1 MLKNTDELKYEKAVL
16 NKDDSNNL
24 EKASYIPNGVSED
37 IYNQYNTKYS
47 ASENLTNKDKES
59 SSAANNYKNVANGQM
74 ISSTTQK
81 NLNAQFN
88 VPSAVAE
95 ADAWLSNQL
104 QKIQSG
110 RTSYTDDVQNTMDK
124 ILNREKFSYDVDT
137 DPLFQQALASAMNSG
152 KQAMQDTIGQASA
165 LTGGYGSTYATSVG
179 NQAYN
184 SYVEGAYDDIAQYYQ
199 MALNQY
205 QMEGDELYRQ
215 LGMFT
220 DADDREYN
228 RNVAAYDATYQ
239 HRNQLY
245 NEAYQMHRD
254 GKTDA
259 FNMANLEVN
268 MYGQKVSDAY
278 NYYTITSNEADKQY
292 QREYNEWQDSINQ
305 AYQMMGMQNTDWWN
319 QTNFD
324 EGVRQYEQN
333 YAQNE
338 DHFTRGQEFQ
348 ATESQKQRDWQTSE
362 AEKDRNFTASENAKN
377 RAASKSGSGGNGYE
391 LSTGEISAIKKAW
404 NDAGGGQAG
413 WDAVVDTLSMLGKPL
428 QSDEQSAM
436 IKNILGNESISS
448 DNKSGIDWKNA
459 NIIKTVDTTNGLFGL
474 GGNWHIDSNDKY
486 EINGNTYYAK
496 DIKEAMEE
504 DGIPEAMINEIL
516 KNINTLDKNGTYNY
530 NKFNGR

>member
-16 NKDDSNNL
+16 KTDDSNNL
-24 EKASYIPNGVSED
+24 EKASYIPYGVSEED
-37 IYNQYNTKYS
+37 WQKKNDLQNNKPESNAELQKNKSDAKNNYINTMNQPII
-47 ASENLTNKDKES
+47 SEN
-59 SSAANNYKNVANGQM
+59 
-74 ISSTTQK
+74 TQK
-81 NLNAQFN
+81 NLNTQFN
-88 VPSAVAE
+88 IPSAVVE

-110 RTSYTDDVQNTMDK
+110 RTSYTDDVQNMMDK

-199 MALNQY
+199 MALNQH
-205 QMEGDELYRQ
+205 QMEGDEMYRQ

-245 NEAYQMHRD
+245 NEAYSQYRD
-254 GKTDA
+254 TKNDA
-259 FNMANLEVN
+259 FSMANLETN
-268 MYGQKVSDAY
+268 IYGQKTNNAY
-278 NYYTITSNEADKQY
+278 NLYNIASQEEQTQY
-292 QREYNEWQDSINQ
+292 ERDYNSWLDSINMS
-305 AYQMMGMQNTDWWN
+305 YKDMEFQNSDAWAN
-319 QTNFD
+319 KNYD
-324 EGVRQYEQN
+324 RGVFESDRAYEQT
-333 YAQNE
+333 E

-377 RAASKSGSGGNGYE
+377 RAASKSDNSGNGYDYSAE
-391 LSTGEISAIKKAW
+391 DMEKASKSSAVQSFKSSVLTKSEFDRRGRST
-404 NDAGGGQAG
+404 
-413 WDAVVDTLSMLGKPL
+413 L
-428 QSDEQSAM
+428 
-436 IKNILGNESISS
+436 
-448 DNKSGIDWKNA
+448 IDG
-459 NIIKTVDTTNGLFGL
+459 KTVRFD
-474 GGNWHIDSNDKY
+474 
-486 EINGNTYYAK
+486 
-496 DIKEAMEE
+496 
-504 DGIPEAMINEIL
+504 
-516 KNINTLDKNGTYNY
+516 TYNEY
-530 NKFNGR
+530 IDALLDSYSSKKKLTESEIAYLVGYYFR